1 MNSRRND
8 IAATQQQDRL
18 CIKGC
23 CASLQN
29 NKVIVSGGHSGL
41 VTLHYNRDQS
51 LMGTLPKDA
60 PTEEDRLA
68 PISSLSFSRGSRLL
82 AAGCMDSTVRIWDL
96 KQQVSCRQYNGLSD
110 LTRTCQGAEEL
121 PCQQTCKYSLEGH
134 KAAVTYVAFSA
145 DDQYLASA
153 W

>member
-1 MNSRRND
+1 M
-8 IAATQQQDRL
+8 
-18 CIKGC
+18 CGP
-23 CASLQN
+23 SLQN
-29 NKVIVSGGHSGL
+29 NKVIVSGGHSGV

-82 AAGCMDSTVRIWDL
+82 AAGCMDSTVRVWDL
-96 KQQVSCRQYNGLSD
+96 KQQVSCRQYTGLFD

-134 KAAVTYVAFSA
+134 KAAVTYVAFSS